1 MDAWLPWVF
10 GSVVTLAAMVWAYI
24 NYGGFGKSLRYQLP
38 QPEEDEE
45 GLPLDASDSS
55 SSSDELPWVAIVSP
69 GRNEAKHLPTVL
81 PELCSQDYPNLQ
93 VVFIDDASTDETQ
106 EIAGKI
112 QDRFDNLM
120 VCHNMEEPP
129 AGWMGKCWAIQH
141 GVNALRYLEVVQHR
155 QEQTS
160 NSERR
165 PPQIYAVHHD
175 EFNEVPSYHYEWL
188 CFTDA
193 DIHWHPKLLRTAI
206 AHAEE
211 HDTDL
216 LGVTPTLRFG
226 SAGEAIVQLQLVLA
240 LGLMLPFEKAMD
252 PDSPVAL
259 TGGAFILVRRKFY
272 EQIGGHTA
280 VKGEMVED
288 LKLGAALKAAGAKHR
303 VATAGELQW
312 CRMYDGWADMW
323 EGLTKNAYA
332 GLGHR
337 WWVAAGVVLATL
349 LLNVGPV
356 VYALASA
363 AWLALSP
370 GWLPGATLLVSL
382 LTVAW
387 QARALNAGRK
397 LMNMPWPYAWTLPIG
412 SAAYAAIIIASVAQY
427 HTKGNAWKGRRYSSA
442 DAAA

>member
-38 QPEEDEE
+38 QPEDPPEED
-45 GLPLDASDSS
+45 LPEHENASTPDASTDDQDQPGAESK
-55 SSSDELPWVAIVSP
+55 LPGGGVVILSP
-69 GRNEAKHLPTVL
+69 GRDEAEHLPTVL
-81 PELCSQDYPNLQ
+81 PGLCEQDYPEFR
-93 VVFIDDASTDETQ
+93 VVFVDDASTDDTPRITAEMQ
-106 EIAGKI
+106 GRYPHLLVVRNE
-112 QDRFDNLM
+112 
-120 VCHNMEEPP
+120 EEPP
-129 AGWMGKCWAIQH
+129 PGWMGKCWALH
-141 GVNALRYLEVVQHR
+141 RGYETLESEIR
-155 QEQTS
+155 NQES
-160 NSERR
+160 D
-165 PPQIYAVHHD
+165 I
-175 EFNEVPSYHYEWL
+175 EWL

-193 DIHWHPKLLRTAI
+193 DIHWHPKLLSTAI

-412 SAAYAAIIIASVAQY
+412 SAAYAAIIVASVAQY